1 MTPRQREART
11 HLAAAAAKMEAAI
24 YSGLLRQAAA
34 VVEAD
39 AKTTV
44 ETRKEGQS

>member
-1 MTPRQREART
+1 MTAPTTRQLEARAR
-11 HLAAAAAKMEAAI
+11 LAAAAARMEAA
-24 YSGLLRQAAA
+24 LLHQAAA

>member
-1 MTPRQREART
+1 MTPRQIEARAR
-11 HLAAAAAKMEAAI
+11 LAAAAAKMTAA
-24 YSGLLRQAAA
+24 LLRPA
-34 VVEAD
+34 VAEVD